1 MNPAIRTARDSDAE
15 AVGRVYVEASQ
26 AALGSAANRDAIEAA
41 AAGAHPMWRPLR
53 RPAPGQWMLV
63 HDGSAGF
70 AFTSFGTTGE
80 KVAHLYAL
88 YVAPSAWSVG
98 IGSSLHDE
106 ALDIMRADGVV
117 TGELWVQVE
126 NERARRF
133 YASRGWESVGEE
145 RTNDRGTFTR
155 MEKPL

>member
-1 MNPAIRTARDSDAE
+1 MNPAIRSARVSDAE
-15 AVGRVYVEASQ
+15 AVGRVYTEASV
-26 AALGSAANRDAIEAA
+26 AAVGSAANREAIAVA

-63 HDGSAGF
+63 HDASDGF
-70 AFTSFGTTGE
+70 AFTSFGRARE

-88 YVAPSAWSVG
+88 YVAPSAWGVG
-98 IGSSLHDE
+98 IGSSLHDA
-106 ALDIMRADGVV
+106 ALQIMRADGVV

-133 YASRGWESVGEE
+133 YVSRGWESSGDE
-145 RTNDRGTFTR
+145 RANDRGTFIR